1 MPVVT
6 LSSPK
11 GGCGKS
17 TTALILATTLDELGA
32 SVTLLDCDGN
42 QPLVRW
48 KAGATRSRVKVLSAV
63 SEREILPVIDRE
75 RASTGLVVIDVEGAA
90 TRLASRAVMRAD
102 LVLVPVSPS
111 ALDANEAAR
120 AIELVQEEETALGRR
135 IPVQVSFNRTAVAM
149 QSRAEVGIANELEAA
164 GISTLKTHL
173 NMRAAFAAMFA
184 YRLTLQEL
192 DPAKVNGVDK
202 AIDNAMRFAGEV
214 AELLREQQ
222 QGRAA

>member
-1 MPVVT
+1 MVT

-17 TTALILATTLDELGA
+17 TTALILATTLAELGA

-75 RASTGLVVIDVEGAA
+75 RASTGLVVIDIEGAA

-102 LVLVPVSPS
+102 LVLVPARPRLSTRTRPLGRSSSCRRRRLPS
-111 ALDANEAAR
+111 AA
-120 AIELVQEEETALGRR
+120 G
-135 IPVQVSFNRTAVAM
+135 
-149 QSRAEVGIANELEAA
+149 SRC
-164 GISTLKTHL
+164 
-173 NMRAAFAAMFA
+173 
-184 YRLTLQEL
+184 
-192 DPAKVNGVDK
+192 
-202 AIDNAMRFAGEV
+202 RFPSIGP
-214 AELLREQQ
+214 
-222 QGRAA
+222 